1 MSVQVG
7 TVDGLINITPVIKDC
22 FVKAIESF
30 ALEVV
35 KSNKLGELS
44 IGDAFQRYTY
54 PVYSKLATK
63 FDLKSLEKEVTTK
76 TGKKQSPAY
85 VTYCKKMGL
94 LETDGSKLFQLTPVG
109 QALNAGEIDLHE
121 YALLYMSKQGIFI
134 DGQYKENLLVHV
146 ANIFKV
152 SSSVTTDEL
161 LLSIATKYGD
171 SDFQKTRS
179 DIILGALCTAK
190 ILCKINN
197 TYVLAGIAQAQI
209 LDLFAENGK
218 YISPALLDTN
228 PQYAD
233 YVGTFKYGLYDF
245 LNEKN
250 ISSFA
255 HLYPNLM
262 NYLQEKDKQ
271 NPSLPLQ
278 QIFYGAPGTGKSH
291 KVKEVTDSIAKE
303 FVFRTTFHPDSDY
316 STFVGAYK
324 PTMENP
330 DNRAYT
336 VGQLIDK
343 LSEIKNTGCTY
354 PCQKFAAKYWYA
366 LKQLSATE
374 IKEIISA
381 CGFTDSMKVEIDKSI
396 PVGEELAKNNTDSK
410 IVYSFVPQAFLKAY
424 VAAWKN
430 QNQPV
435 FLVIEEINRGNCAQ
449 IFGDIFQLLDRNE
462 NGESEYPI
470 KADQD
475 IRDYLAKEFAGVEGL
490 ENNIQSGEELMLPA
504 NLHIWATMN
513 TSDQSLFPID
523 SAFKRRWDWKY
534 VPIQDSGEKWRI
546 TLSDAEYDWWSFV
559 EKINEVIGDMTSSED
574 KKLGYFFCKAC
585 DKKIDAEKFVNKV
598 IFYLWNDVLK
608 DYELP
613 EEFKY
618 GELKNKGNSK
628 SDYMSFND
636 FYESDGSA
644 DEVTIAQLMK
654 NLKVTEFDK
663 EQSLDMTEE
672 ESSVPSKT
680 SLSVSETKRF
690 NFWTEFIDFSKDKAS
705 MFADKKPTYALWK
718 NFSIDGI
725 KRSGAFINIEYI
737 VSQKAVRVNLITS
750 KEVYQNLEENKS
762 AFELKLAGLSLE
774 WRPSFDAKNSAI
786 RIVRNDVDFDS
797 VEERESLFQFIV
809 DTANRLREGAKEFI
823 K

>member
-1 MSVQVG
+1 MEKIKYVHRQDSG
-7 TVDGLINITPVIKDC
+7 FKLSAGNSGETSLNLSNEIFDLITKG
-22 FVKAIESF
+22 SM
-30 ALEVV
+30 
-35 KSNKLGELS
+35 KLGEERNVTFKLYKEDCIKAVCFIILKLPLYQS
-44 IGDAFQRYTY
+44 SSNASTKVVDNLIVFQNLIGKINYFFGENEIVDYTVNLY
-54 PVYSKLATK
+54 YR
-63 FDLKSLEKEVTTK
+63 
-76 TGKKQSPAY
+76 
-85 VTYCKKMGL
+85 
-94 LETDGSKLFQLTPVG
+94 TDGRIY
-109 QALNAGEIDLHE
+109 LNRLKVDGFSIRDVLVENNS
-121 YALLYMSKQGIFI
+121 ALLF
-134 DGQYKENLLVHV
+134 KEESNG
-146 ANIFKV
+146 K
-152 SSSVTTDEL
+152 
-161 LLSIATKYGD
+161 IAL
-171 SDFQKTRS
+171 RILS
-179 DIILGALCTAK
+179 DIKDGETVDA
-190 ILCKINN
+190 
-197 TYVLAGIAQAQI
+197 V
-209 LDLFAENGK
+209 E
-218 YISPALLDTN
+218 
-228 PQYAD
+228 
-233 YVGTFKYGLYDF
+233 
-245 LNEKN
+245 
-250 ISSFA
+250 
-255 HLYPNLM
+255 
-262 NYLQEKDKQ
+262 QEIQ
-271 NPSLPLQ
+271 LSLPLQ
-278 QIFYGAPGTGKSH
+278 QVFYGAPGTGKSH
-291 KVKEVTDSIAKE
+291 KVNMEIQNTPNALVL
-303 FVFRTTFHPDSDY
+303 RTTFHPDSDY

-324 PTMENP
+324 PTMKHIKSH
-330 DNRAYT
+330 
-336 VGQLIDK
+336 VK
-343 LSEIKNTGCTY
+343 LNMSLDDLAKELNTLYNDESLGNIGGL
-354 PCQKFAAKYWYA
+354 QKFCFDYHMYLDGEYMSVNHGELVKRAKIAESYKFEIPKY
-366 LKQLSATE
+366 LKFYKLFPKQA
-374 IKEIISA
+374 
-381 CGFTDSMKVEIDKSI
+381 
-396 PVGEELAKNNTDSK
+396 DSK

-424 VAAWKN
+424 VAAW
-430 QNQPV
+430 QNPEQPV

-449 IFGDIFQLLDRNE
+449 IFGDIFQLLDRKD
-462 NGESEYPI
+462 GVSEYPI

-475 IRDYLAKEFAGVEGL
+475 IRDYLAKEFAGYDL
-490 ENNIQSGEELMLPA
+490 DANILSGEELVLPA

-534 VPIQDSGEKWRI
+534 MPIHDSGEKWRI

-628 SDYMSFND
+628 SEYMSFND

-672 ESSVPSKT
+672 ESSVPPKT
-680 SLSVSETKRF
+680 SLSVSETKRL
-690 NFWTEFIDFSKDKAS
+690 NFWTEFLDFSKDKAS

-725 KRSGAFINIEYI
+725 KRSEAFINIEYI

-774 WRPSFDAKNSAI
+774 WRPSPDAKNSAI
-786 RIVRNDVDFDS
+786 RIVRNDVDFDNI
-797 VEERESLFQFIV
+797 EERESLFQFIV
-809 DTANRLREGAKEFI
+809 DTANRLGEGAKEFI